1 MTPNPDEIEAAAGR
15 LRRLAA
21 DEVTARRDVKIVV
34 VHAGDEVVIEYPA
47 SIRMGRRALLD
58 ALLPIND
65 AVPITAAWMDAVGG
79 DDERGDGDRVWPIG
93 PAAWLSVGLGGGVW
107 HCWVRSWVREG
118 GGGGEESVT
127 LPQLATRGQLRRLL
141 AALGV
146 SLPQGGAS

>member
-1 MTPNPDEIEAAAGR
+1 M
-15 LRRLAA
+15 A

-58 ALLPIND
+58 ALLPIDD
-65 AVPITAAWMDAVGG
+65 AVPVDAAWMDAVG
-79 DDERGDGDRVWPIG
+79 DDPRGDQMWVWPIPGGGAAVRVWANRDPAG
-93 PAAWLSVGLGGGVW
+93 PAWRCQVEDTGDE
-107 HCWVRSWVREG
+107 CER
-118 GGGGEESVT
+118 ESVV

-146 SLPQGGAS
+146 PAVKGGGS